1 MIRIPDLNG
10 NLYYSLRRG
19 SGLEEQGVEVHTP
32 WLHELVIVFPGPYL
46 QGDRQIEQSG
56 SPADVYESLNLGV
69 KICLWLLECSLPQP
83 RLSLTL
89 DWAAHRWQGMV
100 SPDAWH

>member
-10 NLYYSLRRG
+10 NLYYSLWRG

-56 SPADVYESLNLGV
+56 SPTDVYESLTEFGSKNMPLAVRLLPTSAKTVAYTGLG
-69 KICLWLLECSLPQP
+69 CP
-83 RLSLTL
+83 
-89 DWAAHRWQGMV
+89 
-100 SPDAWH
+100 

>member
-32 WLHELVIVFPGPYL
+32 WLHELVIVFAGPYL
-46 QGDRQIEQSG
+46 QGDRQTEQSG
-56 SPADVYESLNLGV
+56 SPADVYESLNLGSKNTPLAV
-69 KICLWLLECSLPQP
+69 RMLPTSAKTVAYTGLGCP
-83 RLSLTL
+83 
-89 DWAAHRWQGMV
+89 
-100 SPDAWH
+100 